1 MKRWLAAAAALLI
14 VLSGCARHLA
24 SSSGSESLPEES
36 ASSSGPEAIP
46 ELPVED
52 SFGETAYYWTDD
64 VDRVSQLWE
73 LQHRETLTE
82 EEALTLAEDL
92 TEKAHY
98 LNYLTYGEEV
108 YREEGLVSIIRWDT
122 DSTDGVP
129 EKGGNF
135 ESGWS
140 VHPGVPAGSSS
151 ALLVC
156 RGDASGPPDCV

>member
-14 VLSGCARHLA
+14 VLSGCAGHLV

-36 ASSSGPEAIP
+36 ASSSAPEAIP

-64 VDRVSQLWE
+64 ADRVSKLWE

-98 LNYLTYGEEV
+98 LNYLTYGE
-108 YREEGLVSIIRWDT
+108 
-122 DSTDGVP
+122 GV
-129 EKGGNF
+129 
-135 ESGWS
+135 
-140 VHPGVPAGSSS
+140 
-151 ALLVC
+151 
-156 RGDASGPPDCV
+156 